1 MILICIAAFALTV
14 QCSSSEV
21 IFKQLELGLRNI
33 QIIDDGEYRF
43 KDLNKNGMLDPYEDW
58 RLTDNERI
66 DNLVSLMTLEEKIG
80 MMFHPNIAVTEDG
93 KIKYDLT
100 DEEKKALENVE
111 QEAYAGPI
119 GPGGQNQQEGAPAAI
134 LPGQMRRTAT
144 AKDHILDKNF
154 RNILNNGVAKSGVPT
169 ILAMNLNGSLVVLPK
184 DLMEVSDAAFMIF
197 DVLDNAL
204 LDVVFGKYNPTGK
217 LPFDIP
223 SSMEAVRNQKEDVPF
238 DTKDPIFKY
247 DFGLSYNY

>member
-1 MILICIAAFALTV
+1 
-14 QCSSSEV
+14 
-21 IFKQLELGLRNI
+21 
-33 QIIDDGEYRF
+33 
-43 KDLNKNGMLDPYEDW
+43 
-58 RLTDNERI
+58 
-66 DNLVSLMTLEEKIG
+66 
-80 MMFHPNIAVTEDG
+80 
-93 KIKYDLT
+93 
-100 DEEKKALENVE
+100 
-111 QEAYAGPI
+111 
-119 GPGGQNQQEGAPAAI
+119 
-134 LPGQMRRTAT
+134 
-144 AKDHILDKNF
+144 
-154 RNILNNGVAKSGVPT
+154 
-169 ILAMNLNGSLVVLPK
+169 MNLNGSLVVLPK